1 MNTAPV
7 DLSCSWTHWIH
18 FGPIDAP
25 AADPGSIRTT
35 PNSFTRPCA
44 NSRYLLARHTTG
56 VAVLP
61 SDIAHPAAR
70 SCRATVPRWEDCSSC
85 TAITSAPA
93 AATACSPATIRLVL
107 FDFNTFQVPI
117 RTVSSAPAAPAGNG
131 TEVSAPVAVE
141 VVAQLVFCCCHDA
154 TTSSPG
160 TARTSASTTASGA
173 PNRDTDSTSLLR
185 SPDAGQRPHGC
196 GCRGCGYAPATGAA
210 PPGTDQMAAP

>member
-7 DLSCSWTHWIH
+7 DLSCSWAHWIH

-70 SCRATVPRWEDCSSC
+70 SCRATVPR
-85 TAITSAPA
+85 
-93 AATACSPATIRLVL
+93 
-107 FDFNTFQVPI
+107 
-117 RTVSSAPAAPAGNG
+117 
-131 TEVSAPVAVE
+131 
-141 VVAQLVFCCCHDA
+141 
-154 TTSSPG
+154 
-160 TARTSASTTASGA
+160 
-173 PNRDTDSTSLLR
+173 
-185 SPDAGQRPHGC
+185 
-196 GCRGCGYAPATGAA
+196 
-210 PPGTDQMAAP
+210 